1 MSEETKKRKKEK
13 TEIIKKLTLR
23 YIFLIPYLLILLYIL
38 YLFIEFGSNPF
49 VVAILL
55 LFVFLGTI
63 GPFFRKKN
71 RRSLYSRMFPDRKR
85 RQSERRKR
93 KKRIPIIEKKPI
105 QIQPKIFKKIN
116 LEFEYRKPLISNCE
130 NCRNI
135 LPNFVKNKCPFC
147 GEPI

>member
-1 MSEETKKRKKEK
+1 MSEETKEKEK
-13 TEIIKKLTLR
+13 TEKFKRFSTRRVI
-23 YIFLIPYLLILLYIL
+23 LLILYFLIMLYVIN
-38 YLFIEFGSNPF
+38 LFIQFGFNPF

-55 LFVFLGTI
+55 IFVFLTTI

-71 RRSLYSRMFPDRKR
+71 RKSLYSRMFPDRKR
-85 RQSERRKR
+85 HQSQQRTR
-93 KKRIPIIEKKPI
+93 KKRRRIIEKKPI
-105 QIQPKIFKKIN
+105 QIQPKIFKQID

-147 GEPI
+147 GEQI